1 MSFCSKLLFICVQC
15 LMIFILLGSDK
26 NIVLTQNLS
35 EKNVTAAY
43 PSSNYAINASKKL
56 QTSENVYIKIQP
68 KQTKN
73 PYEFTNKIAIN
84 YIWPTFPIGFLI
96 LGTIGNILSIIVV
109 SLA

>member
-1 MSFCSKLLFICVQC
+1 
-15 LMIFILLGSDK
+15 MIFILLGTDK
-26 NIVLTQNLS
+26 NRVLAQNFS
-35 EKNVTAAY
+35 EKIGATAF

-109 SLA
+109 SLALVFQIFLFY